1 MKHIKLFEG
10 FDANNNPTSITLE
23 ILPEFYNRM
32 KESNGTVTDGS
43 YGYPDPKNIQLFD
56 ESTDFKDDF
65 NLCYVARLNS
75 KSEYNYGGVISKWI
89 SYRRDILEISMYES
103 IFDFDTNRKLMDY
116 ASGLPSTSPIYK
128 GLWKNANRNNIE
140 YNRGLMP
147 QDTLSKVRREE
158 WNFFNPT
165 GYCKFEDG
173 VEPGKTDH
181 RGYFR
186 IKEVK

>member
-65 NLCYVARLNS
+65 NLA
-75 KSEYNYGGVISKWI
+75 
-89 SYRRDILEISMYES
+89 
-103 IFDFDTNRKLMDY
+103 T
-116 ASGLPSTSPIYK
+116 
-128 GLWKNANRNNIE
+128 
-140 YNRGLMP
+140 
-147 QDTLSKVRREE
+147 
-158 WNFFNPT
+158 
-165 GYCKFEDG
+165 
-173 VEPGKTDH
+173 
-181 RGYFR
+181 
-186 IKEVK
+186 